1 MSSLNDLNNEVHRIR
16 ILIEQNNLKMQRIKS
31 MKNTTAKQGIYY
43 NGKVV
48 INDKLYK
55 CSLASKDII
64 LKNVSTFS
72 DSLGIKSTNFFFP
85 SFDTTKIL
93 SNLLYIFSEKKYIIK
108 I

>member
-1 MSSLNDLNNEVHRIR
+1 MSSLNYLNNKVHRIKNV
-16 ILIEQNNLKMQRIKS
+16 IQQNNLKMQRIKS

-64 LKNVSTFS
+64 LKNGVLVYCLPTST
-72 DSLGIKSTNFFFP
+72 GVA
-85 SFDTTKIL
+85 
-93 SNLLYIFSEKKYIIK
+93 IIGGGL
-108 I
+108 

>member
-1 MSSLNDLNNEVHRIR
+1 MSSLNYLNNKVHRIKNV
-16 ILIEQNNLKMQRIKS
+16 IQQNNLKMQRIKS

-64 LKNVSTFS
+64 LKNGVLVYCLPTSTGVAIIGG
-72 DSLGIKSTNFFFP
+72 GI
-85 SFDTTKIL
+85 
-93 SNLLYIFSEKKYIIK
+93 
-108 I
+108 

>member
-16 ILIEQNNLKMQRIKS
+16 ILIEQNNVKMKRIKS

-64 LKNVSTFS
+64 LKNGVLVYCLPTLSGVAIIGG
-72 DSLGIKSTNFFFP
+72 GI
-85 SFDTTKIL
+85 
-93 SNLLYIFSEKKYIIK
+93 
-108 I
+108 